1 MRKSGFDHKMSAEK
15 AYSTNPICWARS
27 TKPRISKA
35 SKRVVS
41 SFIIFLGLFNHLIS
55 ILGIVIDR
63 LRSYPAAKAK
73 ITELAKVQHGFVNAA
88 ARLNNR
94 AEDSHR
100 PTREREHRMRGFR
113 DAKCTQEFLSCFG
126 SIRQHFALKRHL
138 PRASFYRKQLAA
150 LFVAWREFVALTQDP
165 SSAS

>member
-1 MRKSGFDHKMSAEK
+1 LVNPELKIYKPWLDQALIDELGWRLEMFVFMRKSGFDHKMSAEK
-15 AYSTNPICWARS
+15 AYSTNPICWARR
-27 TKPRISKA
+27 TKPRTSKA

-73 ITELAKVQHGFVNAA
+73 IPELAKVQHVFVNAA

-100 PTREREHRMRGFR
+100 PTREREHRMRGF
-113 DAKCTQEFLSCFG
+113 
-126 SIRQHFALKRHL
+126 
-138 PRASFYRKQLAA
+138 
-150 LFVAWREFVALTQDP
+150 
-165 SSAS
+165 

>member
-1 MRKSGFDHKMSAEK
+1 
-15 AYSTNPICWARS
+15 
-27 TKPRISKA
+27 
-35 SKRVVS
+35 VVS

-100 PTREREHRMRGFR
+100 PTREREHRMRGF
-113 DAKCTQEFLSCFG
+113 
-126 SIRQHFALKRHL
+126 
-138 PRASFYRKQLAA
+138 
-150 LFVAWREFVALTQDP
+150 
-165 SSAS
+165 